1 MGFLAWIVLGGISG
15 WLASMVMGTNARMGA
30 MANIV
35 VGIIGAVLGG
45 ALFDFIGGYGVTG
58 FNIHSI
64 WVSFVG
70 ACALLFIAKRVR
82 G

>member
-1 MGFLAWIVLGGISG
+1 MGFLAWVVLGGISG
-15 WLASMVMGTNARMGA
+15 WLASMVMGTNAKMGA
-30 MANIV
+30 LANIV

-64 WVSFVG
+64 WVSFVS

-82 G
+82 S